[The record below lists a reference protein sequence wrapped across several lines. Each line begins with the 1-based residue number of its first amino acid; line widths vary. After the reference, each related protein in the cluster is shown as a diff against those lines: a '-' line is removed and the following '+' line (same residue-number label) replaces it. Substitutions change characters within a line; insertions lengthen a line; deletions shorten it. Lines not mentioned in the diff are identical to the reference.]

1 MIVLLLAALFVFA
14 GIGLTSAG
22 VSDEEVAEPLP
33 LVCEPG
39 IPEPP
44 CSDGVEP
51 GVPYAVTLQTH
62 CELEWAYFDGRYWV
76 PSAKVSEPGGEAYF
90 ADGVMTLAS
99 PDEAVFVADSG
110 AEVRFRPAPED
121 YRPPPCA

>member
-1 MIVLLLAALFVFA
+1 MIVLVLVALFVLG
-14 GIGLTSAG
+14 GIGLTSAEESG
-22 VSDEEVAEPLP
+22 QEVAEPLP

-39 IPEPP
+39 IPELP
-44 CSDGVEP
+44 CAEGVEP

-62 CELEWAYFDGRYWV
+62 CQLEWAYFDGRYWV
-76 PSAKVSEPGGEAYF
+76 PSAPVSQPGGQAAF

-110 AEVRFRPAPED
+110 PEVLFRPAPDD

>member
-1 MIVLLLAALFVFA
+1 VIVLLLAALFVLA
-14 GIGLTSAG
+14 GIGLGS
-22 VSDEEVAEPLP
+22 EEEGEEAAEPLP

-39 IPEPP
+39 IPELP
-44 CSDGVEP
+44 CAEGVEA
-51 GVPYAVTLQTH
+51 GVPYPVTLQTH

-76 PSAKVSEPGGEAYF
+76 PSGPVSESGGEAWF

-99 PDEAVFVADSG
+99 EDEAVFVADSG
-110 AEVRFRPAPED
+110 AEVRFQPAPDD